1 VSANTPATEYE
12 AFRDFLAKACG
23 ILLGDNKQYL
33 VASRLKKLM
42 ATHEIDSLKVLVV
55 RMQQVSNRRLKEAV
69 VDAMTT
75 NETLWFRDTH
85 PFTILKDRL
94 LPELKASRG
103 PVKVWSAACS
113 SGQEPY
119 SISMMTEEFIKAN
132 PGSLRQGLD
141 IVGTDLSSTML
152 ECCKLAEY
160 DSLSLGRGL
169 SPERL
174 KQFFNPQPGGLWQV
188 KSEISR
194 RVRFQTMNL
203 MDSYAG
209 LGKFNIVFCRN
220 VLIYFSADLKVDIL
234 RRLHGSLQ
242 PGGYLILGASES
254 LAGVKDL
261 YDMVQCSPG
270 IIYRAK

>member
-1 VSANTPATEYE
+1 MIAKTAAGEYE

-33 VASRLKKLM
+33 VTSRLKRLM
-42 ATHEIDSLKVLVV
+42 ANHQIDSLTVLVA
-55 RMQQVSNRRLKEAV
+55 RLQQLSNRALKEEV
-69 VDAMTT
+69 IDAMTT

-85 PFTILKDRL
+85 PFAILKDRL
-94 LPELKASRG
+94 LPELKSSRG
-103 PVKVWSAACS
+103 PIKVWSAACS

-132 PGSLRQGLD
+132 PGTLRQGLD
-141 IVGTDLSSTML
+141 IVATDLSATML

-169 SPERL
+169 SPARL
-174 KQFFNPQPGGLWQV
+174 KQFFNPLPGGVWQV
-188 KSEISR
+188 KPAVSR

-234 RRLHGSLQ
+234 RRLHGSLL

-261 YDMVQCSPG
+261 YEMVQCRPG
-270 IIYRAK
+270 IIYRAL